1 MTPENIV
8 SEVATFVRALQTI
21 DNLVEIGT
29 TVFGSATDSRVQK
42 LKESV
47 QYYVNGTKDGFLRYW
62 PSALGKKFN
71 ITHYKRKIIIL
82 DKRNLL
88 EIIICVQGRTTF
100 GLLGMLKKILGHA
113 QICGPYMGWTSVSL
127 NVIITGDKAVIK

>member
-42 LKESV
+42 LKASV

-62 PSALGKKFN
+62 PSALGKKF
-71 ITHYKRKIIIL
+71 KII
-82 DKRNLL
+82 
-88 EIIICVQGRTTF
+88 
-100 GLLGMLKKILGHA
+100 H
-113 QICGPYMGWTSVSL
+113 
-127 NVIITGDKAVIK
+127 